1 MKIFEVQILS
11 YHAINAISICS
22 QGKIIYEMLVTG
34 VEGVTNCVGDKF
46 ELLVTVLAP
55 KIGSRDRPYRS

>member
-1 MKIFEVQILS
+1 MPSVSVAKVRSF
-11 YHAINAISICS
+11 Y
-22 QGKIIYEMLVTG
+22 KMLVTG
-34 VEGVTNCVGDKF
+34 VEGVKNCVGDKF